1 MYRAI
6 SLGEITQKE
15 WLMALSKE
23 GLSGTLM
30 GCLLGCG
37 VFSFSFLYP
46 GFEPKVALTVA
57 VSLPVSEI
65 ANKENRLRGLSSRK
79 TSNI

>member
-1 MYRAI
+1 MIPYRAI
-6 SLGEITQKE
+6 SLGEMTQKE

-57 VSLPVSEI
+57 VSLPVSSTC
-65 ANKENRLRGLSSRK
+65 RVVWRGRK
-79 TSNI
+79 QR